1 MTDRQGDGM
10 TTLMS
15 EHFDAPGCSRD
26 MHALAAAGERAGD
39 VLAGR
44 TVWCA
49 MALPGASRWAE
60 QLRTRVDGAGP
71 GVAAA
76 PLKVT
81 VGDQLRRLAE
91 RVDALLAGV
100 SRSQGPRPASEP
112 GFGPAEQE
120 LYAEGARDSDDLV
133 GDAVGTGDVFVA
145 HDALSAI
152 VAGPIRER
160 GAHAIWSVRA
170 EGSSP
175 AAMSRALD
183 FLSRFTDGVDAYVLT
198 WHERDVRGDVIERV
212 AAVMPSAGLVSAKE
226 FPTRLPGEEPRRL
239 AWRMALAEIV
249 RSDRG
254 ECVGGTLHP
263 RPSVAAR

>member
-1 MTDRQGDGM
+1 MIDRQGDAM
-10 TTLMS
+10 TTLES

-26 MHALAAAGERAGD
+26 VHALAAAGERAGD

-49 MALPGASRWAE
+49 MALPGASGWAE
-60 QLRTRVDGAGP
+60 QLRTRMDGAGP

-76 PLKVT
+76 PLQVA

-91 RVDALLAGV
+91 GVDEMLAGA
-100 SRSQGPRPASEP
+100 RGHPDRQPSEP
-112 GFGPAEQE
+112 GLGPAERE
-120 LYAEGARDSDDLV
+120 LYAEGARDSDGLV
-133 GDAVGTGDVFVA
+133 GERVGTGDVFVA
-145 HDALSAI
+145 HDGLSAI
-152 VAGPIRER
+152 AAGAIRER
-160 GAHAIWSVRA
+160 GAHAIWSVH
-170 EGSSP
+170 GGGTSP

-183 FLSRFTDGVDAYVLT
+183 FLRHFTDGVDAYVLT
-198 WHERDVRGDVIERV
+198 WLEHDVRGDVIERV
-212 AAVMPSAGLVSAKE
+212 AAVMPSAGLISAKE
-226 FPTRLPGEEPRRL
+226 FPTRLRGEEPRRL

-263 RPSVAAR
+263 RPSVAVR